1 MKTIENVVTINR
13 INALVKYIVA
23 NKSVK
28 LATNFMKM
36 KNVRAYVKKNDI
48 INYKRIESI
57 KNSASKNWGTEAKGR
72 AMSNFVELTES
83 ELQTR
88 AKSLVC
94 NILKK
99 TKCHFT
105 HNQARLAIDC
115 CTKQELAKCF
125 NASHYNTDALLSL
138 VGRKCQKYNK

>member
-1 MKTIENVVTINR
+1 MKTIVNVVTINK
-13 INALVKYIVA
+13 INELVKYIVA
-23 NKSVK
+23 NKNVK

-36 KNVRAYVKKNDI
+36 KNVKAFVKKSDI
-48 INYKRIESI
+48 VNYKRIEAI

-88 AKSLVC
+88 AKSLIC
-94 NILKK
+94 NILAK

-105 HNQARLAIDC
+105 REQAKLAIDC

-125 NASHYNTDALLSL
+125 NSSHYNTDALLSL

>member
-1 MKTIENVVTINR
+1 MKTIVESIVKSIVNNK
-13 INALVKYIVA
+13 NAEKAVK
-23 NKSVK
+23 
-28 LATNFMKM
+28 FMKC
-36 KNVRAYVKKNDI
+36 KNLRSYVRKLDI
-48 INYKRIESI
+48 VNFKRIEAI
-57 KNSASKNWGTEAKGR
+57 KNSASKNWGTEAKGKS
-72 AMSNFVELTES
+72 MSNFVELTES

>member
-13 INALVKYIVA
+13 INELVKYIVA

-48 INYKRIESI
+48 INYKRIEAI
-57 KNSASKNWGTEAKGR
+57 KNRNSNTWGTQAKGE
-72 AMSNFVELTES
+72 AMTQFIELSES
-83 ELQTR
+83 ELQAR
-88 AKSLVC
+88 AKSLIC
-94 NILKK
+94 RILQK
-99 TKCHFT
+99 TKCKFT

-115 CTKQELAKCF
+115 CTKQELVKCF

-138 VGRKCQKYNK
+138 VGKKCQKYNK

>member
-1 MKTIENVVTINR
+1 MKTIVESI
-13 INALVKYIVA
+13 VKNIVNTKNSEKA
-23 NKSVK
+23 AK
-28 LATNFMKM
+28 FMK
-36 KNVRAYVKKNDI
+36 KSNLRSYVRKNDI
-48 INYKRIESI
+48 VNFKRIESI
-57 KNSASKNWGTEAKGR
+57 KNSASKNWGTEAKGH

>member
-1 MKTIENVVTINR
+1 MKTIVESIVKNIVNNK
-13 INALVKYIVA
+13 NAEKAVK
-23 NKSVK
+23 
-28 LATNFMKM
+28 FMKC
-36 KNVRAYVKKNDI
+36 KNLRSYVRKLDI
-48 INYKRIESI
+48 VNFKRIEAI